1 MQFSQLASVKHR
13 VAVGKPLPFNVRNA
27 DHTLLLAR
35 GHVVDTFDQME
46 ALFTRGAL
54 VDIAELRS
62 PEDSIRQAPPE
73 QLPKLWGQCMDRV
86 GQALQSCT
94 QEGFNEALDEV
105 TGPVQAL
112 IERDSDLAI
121 FQVLRQDGN
130 RHTQYGVTHSIHTAI
145 TAFLVAQR
153 LGWDEAGVQKV
164 FKVALTMNLS
174 MLELQGQLAVQT
186 APVSPEQRAAILSHP
201 QRSVEMLELSGVT
214 DREWLDGVA
223 DHHVAPDGSGYPAG
237 RHEVNDFA
245 ALVRRAD
252 IYTAKLSPRTTRSA
266 MAADRAGRAMFMYD
280 PGNSMTAAL
289 VKEFGVYPP
298 GCFVKLLSGETAV
311 VVKRGPSVVTPLV
324 AALTTSNG
332 TPLVDPV
339 PRDTSKREHAIAGVI
354 GEGAVTVRVTPE
366 KLVKLALA

>member
-54 VDIAELRS
+54 VDMAELRS
-62 PEDSIRQAPPE
+62 AEDSIRQASAE

-86 GQALQSCT
+86 GQTLQSCT
-94 QEGFNEALDEV
+94 QEGFSQALEEV

-130 RHTQYGVTHSIHTAI
+130 AHTQYGVTHSIHTAI

-153 LGWDEAGVQKV
+153 LGWDAGCVQKV

-186 APVSPEQRAAILSHP
+186 TPVTPEQRAAILSHP
-201 QRSVEMLELSGVT
+201 LRSVEMLELSGVT

-237 RHEVNDFA
+237 RHQVNDLA

-252 IYTAKLSPRTTRSA
+252 IYTAKLSPRKNRDG
-266 MAADRAGRAMFMYD
+266 MAADRAGRAMFMGD

-298 GCFVKLLSGETAV
+298 GCFVKLVSGETAV
-311 VVKRGPSVVTPLV
+311 VVKRGQTVVTPLA
-324 AALTTSNG
+324 AALTTPSG
-332 TPLVDPV
+332 AALSDPV
-339 PRDTSKREHAIAGVI
+339 SRDTSKREHAIAGVVD
-354 GEGAVTVRVTPE
+354 EKSVAVKLAPE
-366 KLVKLALA
+366 KLMKLALA

>member
-1 MQFSQLASVKHR
+1 MQFSQLATVKHR
-13 VAVGKPLPFNVRNA
+13 VAVGQPLPFNVRNA

-62 PEDSIRQAPPE
+62 PQETIQQAPPE
-73 QLPKLWGQCMDRV
+73 LLPKLWGQCMDRV

-94 QEGFNEALDEV
+94 QAGFAPALEEATAPVEALI
-105 TGPVQAL
+105 A
-112 IERDSDLAI
+112 RDSDLAI

-130 RHTQYGVTHSIHTAI
+130 SHTQYGVTHSIHAAI
-145 TAFLVAQR
+145 TSFLVAQR
-153 LGWDEAGVQKV
+153 LGWDQAGVQKV

-174 MLELQGQLAVQT
+174 MLELQGQLAEQAAPLT
-186 APVSPEQRAAILSHP
+186 AAQREAILSHP
-201 QRSVEMLELSGVT
+201 QRSVEMLQLSGIT
-214 DREWLDGVA
+214 DADWLEAVA
-223 DHHVAPDGSGYPAG
+223 HHHVAPDGTGYPSG
-237 RHEVNDFA
+237 PREVSDLA

-252 IYTAKLSPRTTRSA
+252 IYTAKLSPRTTRDA

-298 GCFVKLLSGETAV
+298 GCFVKLVSGETAV
-311 VVKRGPSVVTPLV
+311 VVKRGPSVITPLV
-324 AALTTSNG
+324 AALTTTSG
-332 TPLVDPV
+332 APLTDPV

-354 GEGAVTVRVTPE
+354 GEKAVTVKLAPE
-366 KLVKLALA
+366 KLMKLALA

>member
-13 VAVGKPLPFNVRNA
+13 LAVGKPLPFNVRNA

-35 GHVVDTFDQME
+35 GQVVDTFDQME

-54 VDIAELRS
+54 VDIAELRA
-62 PEDSIRQAPPE
+62 PEDEIKAARPE
-73 QLPKLWGQCMDRV
+73 ELPKLWSQCMDRV
-86 GQALQSCT
+86 GQTLQSCT
-94 QEGFNEALDEV
+94 QEGFNQALDEV
-105 TGPVQAL
+105 TAPVQAL

-153 LGWDEAGVQKV
+153 LGWDEDSVQKV
-164 FKVALTMNLS
+164 FKVALTMNVS
-174 MLELQGQLAVQT
+174 MLELQGQLAEQRT
-186 APVSPEQRAAILSHP
+186 PLTPEQRAQVLSHP
-201 QRSVEMLELSGVT
+201 MRSVEMLQLAGVT
-214 DREWLDGVA
+214 DRDWLDGVA
-223 DHHVAPDGSGYPAG
+223 DHHVAPDGSGYPAVT
-237 RHEVNDFA
+237 HAPNDFA

-298 GCFVKLLSGETAV
+298 GCFVKLVSGETAV

-324 AALTTSNG
+324 AALTTPSG
-332 TPLVDPV
+332 AALADPV
-339 PRDTSKREHAIAGVI
+339 PRDTSKREHAIAGVV
-354 GEGAVTVRVTPE
+354 GEGSVALRIAPE

>member
-1 MQFSQLASVKHR
+1 MQYSQLATVKHR
-13 VAVGKPLPFNVRNA
+13 LAVGRPLPFNVRNA

-35 GHVVDTFDQME
+35 GQVVDTFDQME

-54 VDIAELRS
+54 VDLAELRS
-62 PEDSIRQAPPE
+62 PQDSIREAAPE

-86 GQALQSCT
+86 GETLQACE
-94 QEGFNEALDEV
+94 QEGFRQALDDV

-121 FQVLRQDGN
+121 FQVLRQDGS

-145 TAFLVAQR
+145 TSFLVAQR
-153 LGWDEAGVQKV
+153 LGWDAPSVQKV

-174 MLELQGQLAVQT
+174 MLELQGQLA
-186 APVSPEQRAAILSHP
+186 EQRGPVTAEQRDAILSHP
-201 QRSVEMLELSGVT
+201 LRSVEMLQLAGIE
-214 DREWLDGVA
+214 DRDWLDGVA

-237 RHEVNDFA
+237 RHAVNDLA

-298 GCFVKLLSGETAV
+298 GCFVKLVSGETAV
-311 VVKRGPSVVTPLV
+311 VIKRGPSVVTPLV
-324 AALTTSNG
+324 AALTSPSGTSLIE
-332 TPLVDPV
+332 PLS
-339 PRDTSKREHAIAGVI
+339 RDTSRREHAIAGVV
-354 GEGAVTVRVTPE
+354 GEETVAARIAPE
-366 KLVKLALA
+366 KLVTLALA